1 MNRPT
6 RFRHSAQQRGI
17 ALVITLVLLLVMTM
31 IAVVAMRT
39 TTVDLKMTTNI
50 VLSKR
55 AFQNSEGA
63 RTAIGQVLSSHM
75 FHRGWPPTLGGVGQS
90 DYDIPPDVF
99 PVVWTAHFDTNENG
113 QLDGV
118 GPPTFT
124 RNPDIR
130 FKHDLNNDN
139 VVDTNDMF
147 ANIWVTYLRT
157 RICAG
162 CSAQVAAGTTGAGTS
177 NGNALTFLDVRSRGA
192 APGNA
197 QLVTGAE
204 FRALVRN

>member
-1 MNRPT
+1 MT
-6 RFRHSAQQRGI
+6 RHTRLGRAARQRGI

-39 TTVDLKMTTNI
+39 TTVDLKMTTNT
-50 VLSKR
+50 VLLRR

-63 RTAIGQVLSSHM
+63 RTAIGQVLSAHM
-75 FHRGWPPTLGGVGQS
+75 YNGGWPPTLGGVAHGV
-90 DYDIPPDVF
+90 YDIPADVF
-99 PVVWTAHFDTNENG
+99 PVVWTDHYDTNENG
-113 QLDGV
+113 TLAQV
-118 GPPTFT
+118 GPPTFL

-130 FKHDLNNDN
+130 FKHDLNNDD

-147 ANIWVTYLRT
+147 ANIWVTFLQT

-162 CSAQVAAGTTGAGTS
+162 CSAQIGAGSTGAGAS

-197 QLVTGAE
+197 QLITGAE
-204 FRALVRN
+204 FRALVR

>member
-1 MNRPT
+1 MIRPT
-6 RFRHSAQQRGI
+6 RLRRPARQRGI
-17 ALVITLVLLLVMTM
+17 ALVITLVMLLVMTM

-39 TTVDLKMTTNI
+39 TTVDLKMTTNT
-50 VLSKR
+50 VLVRR
-55 AFQNSEGA
+55 AFQNSEGS
-63 RTAIGQVLSSHM
+63 RTAIGQVLSAHM
-75 FHRGWPPTLGGVGQS
+75 FNRGWPPSLGGEGHG

-99 PVVWTAHFDTNENG
+99 PVEWTAHFDTDENG
-113 QLDGV
+113 KLDGV

-124 RNPDIR
+124 RDPDIR
-130 FKHDLNNDN
+130 FKHDLNNDD

-147 ANIWVTYLRT
+147 ANIWVTFLRT

-162 CSAQVAAGTTGAGTS
+162 CSAQIAGGTTGAGAS
-177 NGNALTFLDVRSRGA
+177 NGNALTFLDVRARGT

-204 FRALVRN
+204 YRALVRN

>member
-6 RFRHSAQQRGI
+6 RLRRPARQRGI

-39 TTVDLKMTTNI
+39 TTVDLKMTTNT
-50 VLSKR
+50 VLLRR

-63 RTAIGQVLSSHM
+63 RTAIGDVLSAHM
-75 FHRGWPPTLGGVGQS
+75 FNRGWPPSSGGVGHA
-90 DYDIPPDVF
+90 DYDIPADVF
-99 PVVWTAHFDTNENG
+99 PVVWTAHFDTDENG
-113 QLDGV
+113 KLDGV
-118 GPPTFT
+118 GPPIFT

-130 FKHDLNNDN
+130 FKHDINNDN
-139 VVDTNDMF
+139 VIDTNDMF
-147 ANIWVTYLRT
+147 ANIWVTYLKT
-157 RICAG
+157 RICTG
-162 CSAQVAAGTTGAGTS
+162 CSAQVAGGTTGAGAS

-197 QLVTGAE
+197 QLITAAE
-204 FRALVRN
+204 FRTLVKN